1 VCEQD
6 GNDAPLSFPSPEQPT
21 KSISLAEQFKKKF
34 KFKAPSTTVI
44 GTAATAATMSSSFGA
59 PSTTFGAAA
68 AAATM
73 SGLTASFSFG
83 APPTTDTGA
92 GMVTGAFDV
101 LFLWSTVYKW
111 YWSRDGYW
119 VTMLTSKLLEVRK

>member
-1 VCEQD
+1 
-6 GNDAPLSFPSPEQPT
+6 
-21 KSISLAEQFKKKF
+21 
-34 KFKAPSTTVI
+34 
-44 GTAATAATMSSSFGA
+44 MSSSFGA